1 MAEPNSPPRSPIPP
15 PSLNP
20 ATIFHDSIPYSAPF
34 LDGLM
39 TTVLDLPPS
48 KTKGRGR
55 PPRPSD
61 IDASNLPTI
70 PLEELPL
77 PLTDPRRKYK
87 SAVPGVLLTHPG
99 GWLEG
104 GMAQELQSPIASVGG
119 TSPYSQEFIARHR
132 ITNATE
138 LQRHVKRETAAKLEE
153 LKGCMRERREA
164 LEHNERIM
172 REIKQLE
179 DQRDT
184 ERRVEA
190 KMRRMRTGGEGMV
203 G

>member
-1 MAEPNSPPRSPIPP
+1 
-15 PSLNP
+15 
-20 ATIFHDSIPYSAPF
+20 
-34 LDGLM
+34 
-39 TTVLDLPPS
+39 
-48 KTKGRGR
+48 
-55 PPRPSD
+55 
-61 IDASNLPTI
+61 
-70 PLEELPL
+70 
-77 PLTDPRRKYK
+77 
-87 SAVPGVLLTHPG
+87 
-99 GWLEG
+99 
-104 GMAQELQSPIASVGG
+104 MAQDPQSQNGSDDG
-119 TSPYSQEFIARHR
+119 TSRYSQEFIARHR

-190 KMRRMRTGGEGMV
+190 KMRRMRTGGEGV
-203 G
+203 